1 LQREVSFYISTLDQ
15 EINNKESIQF
25 CATRNLTTTY
35 LTNLGSD
42 SDPLSEYKSSSF
54 YKVQVTALSV
64 VGSPATL
71 KEEAKGT
78 NSTTSSSINTE
89 MSELKIRPCLVCGV
103 TVTVNN
109 NPSQLRT
116 LENVWAASSDLA
128 SSSSLVRAMNS
139 VNSAASDT
147 LDIMKV
153 AGDSRYISSRLHYL
167 VLYDF
172 HHKVATTQSI
182 KEDNSKDSKTKK
194 TLSGTGTSASSNG
207 GRQES
212 LYQELFLGKFLYEV
226 PVIEDVDS
234 DMVVGPHYDGIFP
247 TTTLTASSS
256 NGIYSSPIGIP
267 IGSAPTTST
276 PYDPNFA
283 PINGSAH
290 FASTSDLTTMNK
302 KSLDLMKI
310 TKTEPVVVKTLVI
323 NVPESL
329 RITCIIPSKDGR
341 YLYVAMCPATDNA
354 TSAESFSLNTT
365 NQMDVDDESDFF
377 SQKSYMYWDHNDS
390 QSSKLINGEIR
401 SNESNTNAVLL
412 VYALDFSG
420 PVVKVASEPLVKR
433 ELPSEQAPIEHVLL
447 PLQEKQTKCTTSFTT
462 SSTNSTSN
470 STAQEPA
477 GQIAL
482 VCKDGVVR
490 LLNLNTLKTV
500 TETRLDGKKFISAT
514 YCNSKCINVFR
525 KGKKARERNE
535 NCVI

>member
-1 LQREVSFYISTLDQ
+1 MQREVSFYISTLDQ

-64 VGSPATL
+64 VGSPVTL
-71 KEEAKGT
+71 KEEAEST
-78 NSTTSSSINTE
+78 NSTTSSSINIE

-234 DMVVGPHYDGIFP
+234 DMVVGSHYDGIFP

-290 FASTSDLTTMNK
+290 FPSTSDLTTMNK

-310 TKTEPVVVKTLVI
+310 TKTEPVVVKTLFI

-341 YLYVAMCPATDNA
+341 YLYVALCPATDNA
-354 TSAESFSLNTT
+354 TSAESFSLNT

-377 SQKSYMYWDHNDS
+377 PQKSYMYWDHNDS

-420 PVVKVASEPLVKR
+420 PVVTVASEPLVKR
-433 ELPSEQAPIEHVLL
+433 ELSSEQAPIEHVLL
-447 PLQEKQTKCTTSFTT
+447 PIQEKQTKCTMSFTT
-462 SSTNSTSN
+462 SSTNSTNN

-514 YCNSKCINVFR
+514 YCNSKCILY
-525 KGKKARERNE
+525 KGKNE
-535 NCVI
+535 GETRIV